1 MNAFDVIQS
10 PLLSEK
16 AYATFG
22 DGKYTFWVH
31 PKANKTQIK
40 NAIQIAFKVK
50 VVDVNTQ
57 NVRGKAKRVGRF
69 AGETSAR
76 KKAIVQLAEGQKI
89 GALEIQ

>member
-1 MNAFDVIQS
+1 M
-10 PLLSEK
+10 
-16 AYATFG
+16 
-22 DGKYTFWVH
+22 
-31 PKANKTQIK
+31 
-40 NAIQIAFKVK
+40 
-50 VVDVNTQ
+50 NTQ